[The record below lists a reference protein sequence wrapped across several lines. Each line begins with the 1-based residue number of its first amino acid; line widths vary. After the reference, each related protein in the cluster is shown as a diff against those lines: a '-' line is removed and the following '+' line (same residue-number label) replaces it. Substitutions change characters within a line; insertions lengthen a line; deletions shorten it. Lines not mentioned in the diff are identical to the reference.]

1 MLKQRY
7 RTMKKR
13 TAPSSTEAASN
24 VLTRV
29 RTAQLIEAVKIYVA
43 SASAVVHDQAQIIE
57 NRVTHVCDDPNLGAC
72 CRLVHWALVETS
84 KALESEAIYAC
95 RASNDRH
102 ALGALC
108 EQQRQRLLWCRAS
121 LNAISSLLPMSGT
134 ASTSLDSERQ
144 TLAALIPD
152 LDQSIALLH
161 PAALR
166 LPMAATRSG
175 AEMPMTLRPH
185 KQR

>member
-1 MLKQRY
+1 MLKQRC

-13 TAPSSTEAASN
+13 TAPSSMDAASN
-24 VLTRV
+24 VLACV
-29 RTAQLIEAVKIYVA
+29 RTAQLIEAVKTYVA
-43 SASAVVHDQAQIIE
+43 SASAVVHDQAQSIE
-57 NRVTHVCDDPNLGAC
+57 SRVTHVGDDPNLAAC

-121 LNAISSLLPMSGT
+121 LNAIASLLRMSCS
-134 ASTSLDSERQ
+134 ASASQDSEGLA
-144 TLAALIPD
+144 LAALIPD

-166 LPMAATRSG
+166 LPMAG
-175 AEMPMTLRPH
+175 G
-185 KQR
+185 